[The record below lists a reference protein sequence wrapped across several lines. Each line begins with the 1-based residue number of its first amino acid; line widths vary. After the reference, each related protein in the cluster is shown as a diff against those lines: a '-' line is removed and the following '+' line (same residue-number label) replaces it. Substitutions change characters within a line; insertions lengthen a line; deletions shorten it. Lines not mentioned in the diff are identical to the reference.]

1 MRKEKNRIFLVDD
14 DKLYLKMLEI
24 ELQDNNNF
32 ILETF
37 TTGEVCLDNLSKKP
51 DVIVLDY
58 YLDNLDKNAMN
69 GIQVL
74 DKIKLINP
82 NIPVVILSC
91 QDKIDVAIDCMHH
104 FAFDYIVKSETAFV
118 RLKKVIST
126 IIHIKE
132 TEKALNWYMD
142 TTSK

>member
-82 NIPVVILSC
+82 DIPVVILSC